1 MSELVFVKLG
11 GSVITDKTSAE
22 TARPDLIA
30 RMARE
35 VASALT
41 EQAGL
46 KLVLGHGSGSFGHV
60 AARRFGT
67 RDGVQGADAWRGFA
81 EVATVASRLNRIVVD
96 ALESVGVSVW
106 SLQPSAS
113 ARCEGGVL
121 KSMELAPV
129 IQALEHGLVPVLY
142 GDVALDQFLGGTI
155 ISTEQIF
162 TYLAVHLN
170 PNRLILVGTADG
182 VFDADP
188 LREPT
193 ARRIP
198 EISSENWASVRTL
211 LGGSH
216 GTDVTGG
223 MLAKVEEM
231 IDLARRMPGLEIQ
244 LISGDSADALKL
256 ALLRDSGVSAGTTIR
271 WKQHLPNGGM

>member
-11 GSVITDKTSAE
+11 GSVITDKTGAE
-22 TARPDLIA
+22 TARPDVIA

-35 VASALT
+35 VASVLA
-41 EQAGL
+41 ERQGL

-67 RDGVQGADAWRGFA
+67 RKGIRGADGWRGFA
-81 EVATVASRLNRIVVD
+81 EVATVAARLNRIVVD
-96 ALESVGVSVW
+96 ALQKEGVPVW

-113 ARCEGGVL
+113 ARCDGGDLV
-121 KSMELAPV
+121 SMELAPV
-129 IQALEHGLVPVLY
+129 MQALGHGLVPLVY
-142 GDVALDQFLGGTI
+142 GDVALDESQGGTI

-162 TYLAVHLN
+162 AYLAHHLR
-170 PNRLILVGTADG
+170 PDRLILVGTVDG
-182 VFDADP
+182 VFEGDP
-188 LREPT
+188 LHEPEV
-193 ARRIP
+193 RRLP
-198 EISSENWASVRTL
+198 HISAANWASVRTA

-231 IDLARRMPGLEIQ
+231 VNLARRMPGLEVQ
-244 LISGDSADALKL
+244 LISGEPVDALKE
-256 ALLRDSGVSAGTTIR
+256 ALLKSAKVPTGTTIR
-271 WKQHLPNGGM
+271 W